1 MMSYRRS
8 TSHETVADAHLPVV
22 DSIAISKFVCKGG
35 KFLECFDGRICI
47 FHPCAPFSG
56 LVPEVA

>member
-22 DSIAISKFVCKGG
+22 DSIAISKFICKGG
-35 KFLECFDGRICI
+35 KFLERFDY
-47 FHPCAPFSG
+47 
-56 LVPEVA
+56 V

>member
-1 MMSYRRS
+1 MSCRRS

-35 KFLECFDGRICI
+35 KHGVFMEFSFDRLLLSDSS
-47 FHPCAPFSG
+47 AA
-56 LVPEVA
+56 LR

>member
-8 TSHETVADAHLPVV
+8 TNIETVADAHLPVV

-35 KFLECFDGRICI
+35 KFIERFDY
-47 FHPCAPFSG
+47 S
-56 LVPEVA
+56 